1 VFLAGG
7 SGVIGRRLI
16 PQLVAAGHEVTA
28 TTRRPEKADLLRSL
42 GAAPTVVDALDE
54 QAVVAAVLAARAE
67 AVVHQLTDLPPR
79 YDPARLGPWYERT
92 SRLRVEGTRHLLAG
106 AAACGARRVVFQ
118 SIAFLYR
125 LEGPAI
131 LDEDAPV
138 WIDAPEPFGTAV
150 RATVEGERLVLEA
163 TGIDGVVLRYGQLYG
178 PGTYFAAD
186 GDIARRARGRML
198 PVVGGGRGLASFIHV
213 DDAASAAVC
222 ALSRAAASTTSSTTS
237 PRWPGTGSPCSP
249 ERCTPHRRCACRPGW
264 RGSRSGVW
272 LPPPSPPVAPPP
284 TSAPGA
290 SSAGSLATRAGVRAS
305 PRWTESARRALLA
318 SANVGLQVR
327 PIGLQLADSRL
338 HQIAHADDAA
348 EFAVDHHRQVPNPS
362 IGHDPQDVIHFVG
375 EHAADH
381 FDVHDLRDR
390 GVNQRSSALVQVADE
405 VALPDHAH
413 HRAVVDDD
421 HSTDAVPD
429 HFSEQNGDRRV
440 RRNSR
445 DHRPLSVQYIRYPHR
460 NGPPITGRE

>member
-1 VFLAGG
+1 MRVFLAGG

-54 QAVVAAVLAARAE
+54 QAVVAAVLAARTE

-106 AAACGARRVVFQ
+106 AAACGAHRVVFQ

-131 LDEDAPV
+131 LDEDAPI

-163 TGIDGVVLRYGQLYG
+163 AGINGVVLRYGQLYG

-198 PVVGGGRGLASFIHV
+198 PVVGGGRGLASFVHV

-222 ALSRAAASTTSSTTS
+222 ALSR
-237 PRWPGTGSPCSP
+237 G
-249 ERCTPHRRCACRPGW
+249 
-264 RGSRSGVW
+264 RGIYNVVDDEPAMARDW
-272 LPPPSPPVAPPP
+272 IPV
-284 TSAPGA
+284 
-290 SSAGSLATRAGVRAS
+290 
-305 PRWTESARRALLA
+305 LA
-318 SANVGLQVR
+318 SAVHAPTPLRLPAWLARLAVGGMV
-327 PIGLQLADSRL
+327 
-338 HQIAHADDAA
+338 AA
-348 EFAVDHHRQVPNPS
+348 TLTEGR
-362 IGHDPQDVIHFVG
+362 
-375 EHAADH
+375 AAS
-381 FDVHDLRDR
+381 
-390 GVNQRSSALVQVADE
+390 NQRARRELGWEPRHPSWREGFSA
-405 VALPDHAH
+405 
-413 HRAVVDDD
+413 
-421 HSTDAVPD
+421 TD
-429 HFSEQNGDRRV
+429 
-440 RRNSR
+440 
-445 DHRPLSVQYIRYPHR
+445 
-460 NGPPITGRE
+460 